1 MKIAVIG
8 AGSTYTPELING
20 FLERVDRLPVE
31 EICLMDID
39 PTRLQVVGGFA
50 QRLVNR
56 AGVPIRIVLSEDRH
70 QALAGADVVITQLR
84 VGQMAARREDEY
96 LGRRHGLVGQET
108 TGIGG
113 MSKALRTIPVI
124 LEICDQIQQ
133 VAPGALLL
141 NFSNP
146 SGLIMEAIQR
156 YAPHIKAAGVCN
168 SAFTTRMKILQQL
181 STQHGVTYQA
191 EDGELLTLGLNH
203 LTWHSGFKLK
213 GEDVWDEVFNGY
225 VQQLRT
231 MSEPPF
237 HPDFIEKQRVIPN
250 DYLEYY
256 FQTAKKVALQK
267 KWPPSRAEEVMQVEK
282 DLLAQYADPSCNT
295 VPEEL
300 MQRGGAYYSSVAT
313 SMINAYWNDLGETHI
328 ANVAHNGQVKGWEKE
343 WVLEMPC
350 RVDRRGVQPLPT
362 QPLPLYNYA
371 LLEQVKQYELLTV
384 EAAVHGDRA
393 AAFRALLAHP
403 LGPDEDQ
410 AGVLLED
417 MLSTHRRYLPR
428 FFL

>member
-20 FLERVDRLPVE
+20 FLDRADKLPVE

-39 PTRLQVVGGFA
+39 PVRLQVVGGFA
-50 QRLVNR
+50 QRLVR
-56 AGVPIRIVLSEDRH
+56 KAGVPIRIVLSEDSRE
-70 QALAGADVVITQLR
+70 AIAGTDVVITQLR
-84 VGQMAARREDEY
+84 VGQMQARREDEY

-113 MSKALRTIPVI
+113 MSKALRTIPII
-124 LEICDQIQQ
+124 LEICNQIQQ
-133 VAPGALLL
+133 EAPEALLL
-141 NFSNP
+141 NFTNP

-156 YAPHIKAAGVCN
+156 YGPKIKSAGVCN
-168 SAFTTRMKILQQL
+168 SAFTTKMKILQRL
-181 STQHGVTYQA
+181 SERHGEEYNA

-213 GEDVWDEVFNGY
+213 GQDVWDEVFYGY
-225 VQQLRT
+225 VQQLRA
-231 MSEPPF
+231 MPEPPF
-237 HPDFIEKQRVIPN
+237 NPDFIEKQRVIPN

-256 FQTAKKVALQK
+256 FQTAKKVALQE

-282 DLLAQYADPSCNT
+282 DLLAQYADPNCNT

-300 MQRGGAYYSSVAT
+300 MQRGGAYYSSVAA
-313 SMINAYWNDLGETHI
+313 SMIDSYWNDLGETHI
-328 ANVAHNGQVKGWEKE
+328 ANVTHNGQVKGWEKE

-350 RVDRRGVQPLPT
+350 QVNRCGVQPLAT
-362 QPLPLYNYA
+362 QPLPLYNYT

-384 EAAVHGDRA
+384 EAAVHGDREA
-393 AAFRALLAHP
+393 ALRALVAHP

-410 AGVLLED
+410 AGAVLED
-417 MLSTHRRYLPR
+417 MLRIHQRYLLR

>member
-1 MKIAVIG
+1 V
-8 AGSTYTPELING
+8 
-20 FLERVDRLPVE
+20 
-31 EICLMDID
+31 
-39 PTRLQVVGGFA
+39 
-50 QRLVNR
+50 VNR
-56 AGVPIRIVLSEDRH
+56 AGAPIRIILSEDRQ

-168 SAFTTRMKILQQL
+168 SAFTTNMKILQQL

-282 DLLAQYADPSCNT
+282 DLLAQYADPACDT
-295 VPEEL
+295 IPVEL
-300 MQRGGAYYSSVAT
+300 MQRGGAYYSSVAA
-313 SMINAYWNDLGETHI
+313 SMIDAYWNDLGETHI
-328 ANVAHNGQVKGWEKE
+328 ANVTHNGQVKGWEKE

-350 RVDRRGVQPLPT
+350 RVDRSGVQPLPT

>member
-39 PTRLQVVGGFA
+39 PARLQVVGGFA

-56 AGVPIRIVLSEDRH
+56 AGAPIRIVLSEDRH
-70 QALAGADVVITQLR
+70 LALAGADVVITQLR

-141 NFSNP
+141 NFTNP

-156 YAPHIKAAGVCN
+156 YAPKIKAAGVCN
-168 SAFTTRMKILQQL
+168 SAFTTRMKILQQF
-181 STQHGVTYQA
+181 SERDGVMYAA

-203 LTWHSGFKLK
+203 LTWHSGFRLK

-225 VQQLRT
+225 VQQLRA
-231 MSEPPF
+231 MPEPPF
-237 HPDFIEKQRVIPN
+237 HPDFIEKQGVIPN

-256 FQTAKKVALQK
+256 FQAAKKVALQK
-267 KWPPSRAEEVMQVEK
+267 NWPPSRAEEVMAVEK
-282 DLLAQYADPSCNT
+282 DLLAQYADPACDT
-295 VPEEL
+295 IPAGL
-300 MQRGGAYYSSVAT
+300 MQRGGAYYSSVAA
-313 SMINAYWNDLGETHI
+313 SMIDAYWNDLGETHI

-371 LLEQVKQYELLTV
+371 LLEQVKQYELQTV

-403 LGPDEDQ
+403 LGPEEDQ

>member
-1 MKIAVIG
+1 
-8 AGSTYTPELING
+8 
-20 FLERVDRLPVE
+20 VDRLPVE

-168 SAFTTRMKILQQL
+168 SAFTTNMKILQQL

-203 LTWHSGFKLK
+203 LTWHSGFRLK

-282 DLLAQYADPSCNT
+282 DLLAQYADPACDT
-295 VPEEL
+295 IPVEL
-300 MQRGGAYYSSVAT
+300 MQRGGAYYSSVAA
-313 SMINAYWNDLGETHI
+313 SMIDAYWNDLGETHI
-328 ANVAHNGQVKGWEKE
+328 ANVTHNGQVKGWEKE

-350 RVDRRGVQPLPT
+350 RVDRSGVQPLPT

>member
-8 AGSTYTPELING
+8 AGSTYTPELIMG
-20 FLERVDRLPVE
+20 FLDRVDRLPVD
-31 EICLMDID
+31 EIWLMDID
-39 PTRLQVVGGFA
+39 PDRLRVVGGFA
-50 QRLVNR
+50 QRLVKR
-56 AGVPIRIVLSEDRH
+56 AGSSLKIVLSENSRE
-70 QALAGADVVITQLR
+70 AISGADIVITQLR
-84 VGQMAARREDEY
+84 VGQMLARREDEY

-124 LEICDQIQQ
+124 LEICEQIQRS
-133 VAPGALLL
+133 APDTLLL
-141 NFSNP
+141 NFTNP

-156 YAPHIKAAGVCN
+156 YAPKIKAAGVCN
-168 SAFTTRMKILQQL
+168 SAFTTKMKILQRFSEL
-181 STQHGVTYQA
+181 HREEYKA

-203 LTWHSGFKLK
+203 LTWHFGFRLN
-213 GEDVWDEVFNGY
+213 GQDVWDEVFTGY
-225 VQQLRT
+225 VEQLRA
-231 MSEPPF
+231 MPEPPF
-237 HPDFIEKQRVIPN
+237 NPDFIERQQVIPN

-256 FQTAKKVALQK
+256 FQAAKKVAMQK
-267 KWPPSRAEEVMQVEK
+267 NWPPSRAEEVMLVEK
-282 DLLAQYADPSCNT
+282 DLLKKYADPACDT
-295 VPEEL
+295 IPEEL
-300 MQRGGAYYSSVAT
+300 MQRGGAYYSSVAA
-313 SMINAYWNDLGETHI
+313 SMIDSYWNDLGETHI
-328 ANVAHNGQVKGWEKE
+328 ANVAHHGQVKGWEKE

-350 RVDRRGVQPLPT
+350 RVDRSGVQPLPT

-384 EAAVHGDRA
+384 EAALHADRA

-410 AGVLLED
+410 ASVVLED
-417 MLSTHRRYLPR
+417 MLTIHQRYLPR

>member
-20 FLERVDRLPVE
+20 FLDRVDRLPVG
-31 EICLMDID
+31 EIELMDID
-39 PTRLQVVGGFA
+39 PDRLQVVGGFA
-50 QRLVNR
+50 QRLVKR
-56 AGVPIRIVLSEDRH
+56 AGVPIRIVLRENCRE
-70 QALAGADVVITQLR
+70 AMAGADVVITQLR

-96 LGRRHGLVGQET
+96 LGSRQGLVGQET

-113 MSKALRTIPVI
+113 MSKALRTISVI
-124 LEICDQIQQ
+124 LEICEHIQL

-141 NFSNP
+141 NFTNP

-156 YAPHIKAAGVCN
+156 YAPKIKAAGVCN
-168 SAFTTRMKILQQL
+168 SAFTTKMKILQHL
-181 STQHGVTYQA
+181 SKTHGEEYKA

-203 LTWHSGFKLK
+203 LTWHFGFNLK
-213 GEDVWDEVFNGY
+213 GQDVWDEVFSGY
-225 VQQLRT
+225 VKQLRD
-231 MSEPPF
+231 MPEPPF
-237 HPDFIEKQRVIPN
+237 NPDFIERQRVIPN

-256 FQTAKKVALQK
+256 FQTAKKIAMQK

-282 DLLAQYADPSCNT
+282 DLLAQYADPSCDT
-295 VPEEL
+295 VPEGL
-300 MQRGGAYYSSVAT
+300 MQRGGAYYSSVAA
-313 SMINAYWNDLGETHI
+313 SMINSYWNDLGETHI
-328 ANVAHNGQVKGWEKE
+328 VNVTHNGQVKGWEKE

-350 RVDRRGVQPLPT
+350 RVDRSGVQPLPT
-362 QPLPLYNYA
+362 PPLPLYNYA

-384 EAAVHGDRA
+384 EAGVHGDRE

-403 LGPDEDQ
+403 LGPDEEQ
-410 AGVLLED
+410 AGVVLED
-417 MLSTHRRYLPR
+417 MLRTHQRYLPR

>member
-282 DLLAQYADPSCNT
+282 DLLAQYADPACDT
-295 VPEEL
+295 IPVEL
-300 MQRGGAYYSSVAT
+300 MQRGGAYYSSVAA
-313 SMINAYWNDLGETHI
+313 SMIDAYWNDLGETHI
-328 ANVAHNGQVKGWEKE
+328 ANVTHNGQVKGWEKE

-350 RVDRRGVQPLPT
+350 RVDRSGVQPLPT

>member
-20 FLERVDRLPVE
+20 FINRVDRLPVE

-39 PTRLQVVGGFA
+39 PARLQVVGGFA
-50 QRLVNR
+50 HRLVR
-56 AGVPIRIVLSEDRH
+56 KAGVPIKIVLSVDSRE
-70 QALAGADVVITQLR
+70 ALTVTDVVITQLR
-84 VGQMAARREDEY
+84 VGQMPARREDEY
-96 LGRRHGLVGQET
+96 LGLRHGLVGQET

-113 MSKALRTIPVI
+113 MSKALRTIPII

-141 NFSNP
+141 NFTNP

-156 YAPHIKAAGVCN
+156 YFPRIKAAGVCN
-168 SAFTTRMKILQQL
+168 SAFTTKMKILQHL
-181 STQHGVTYQA
+181 SELHGEEYKA

-203 LTWHSGFKLK
+203 LTWHFGFRLK
-213 GEDVWDEVFNGY
+213 GQDVWDEVFTGY
-225 VQQLRT
+225 VQQLRA
-231 MSEPPF
+231 MPEPPF
-237 HPDFIEKQRVIPN
+237 NPDFIERQRVIPN

-256 FQTAKKVALQK
+256 FQTAKKVAMQK
-267 KWPPSRAEEVMQVEK
+267 NWPPSRAEEVMEVEK
-282 DLLAQYADPSCNT
+282 DLLAQYADPACDT
-295 VPEEL
+295 VPEGL
-300 MQRGGAYYSSVAT
+300 MQRGGAYYSSVAA
-313 SMINAYWNDLGETHI
+313 SMIDSYWNDLGETHI

-350 RVDRRGVQPLPT
+350 KVNRSGVQPIPA
-362 QPLPLYNYA
+362 QPLPIYNYA

-410 AGVLLED
+410 ASAVLED
-417 MLSTHRRYLPR
+417 MLATHQRYLPR

>member
-8 AGSTYTPELING
+8 GGSTYTPELING

-39 PTRLQVVGGFA
+39 PARLQVVGGLA
-50 QRLVNR
+50 QRMVKR
-56 AGVPIRIVLSEDRH
+56 ANVPIHIVLSKDSQE
-70 QALAGADVVITQLR
+70 ALTGADVVITQLR
-84 VGQMAARREDEY
+84 IGQMAARREDEY

-124 LEICDQIQQ
+124 LELCDQIQR

-141 NFSNP
+141 NFTNP

-156 YAPHIKAAGVCN
+156 YAPHIKATGVCN
-168 SAFTTRMKILQQL
+168 SAYTTRMKILQQL
-181 STQHGVTYQA
+181 SGRDGVTYAA

-203 LTWHSGFKLK
+203 LTWHFGFRLK
-213 GEDVWDEVFNGY
+213 GEDVWDQVFNGY
-225 VQQLRT
+225 VQQLRAMT
-231 MSEPPF
+231 EPPF

-256 FQTAKKVALQK
+256 FQTAKKISMQK
-267 KWPPSRAEEVMQVEK
+267 NWPPSRAEEVMVVEK
-282 DLLAQYADPSCNT
+282 DLLAQYADPTCDT
-295 VPEEL
+295 VPVGL
-300 MQRGGAYYSSVAT
+300 MQRGGAYYSSVAA
-313 SMINAYWNDLGETHI
+313 SMIDAYWNDLGKTHI
-328 ANVAHNGQVKGWEKE
+328 SNVAHNGQVKGWEKE

-350 RVDRRGVQPLPT
+350 KVDRSGVQPLPT

-403 LGPDEDQ
+403 LGPDEEL
-410 AGVLLED
+410 AGVVLED
-417 MLSTHRRYLPR
+417 ILTTHQRLLPR

>member
-20 FLERVDRLPVE
+20 FLDRADKLPIE

-39 PTRLQVVGGFA
+39 PDRLQVAGGFA
-50 QRLVNR
+50 QRLVKR
-56 AGVPIRIVLSEDRH
+56 ASVPIRIDLSKDSQE
-70 QALAGADVVITQLR
+70 AIIGADIVITQLR
-84 VGQMAARREDEY
+84 VGQMPARREDEY
-96 LGRRHGLVGQET
+96 LGRRHDLVGQET

-124 LEICDQIQQ
+124 LELCDQIQKT
-133 VAPGALLL
+133 APGALLL
-141 NFSNP
+141 NFTNP

-156 YAPHIKAAGVCN
+156 YAPKIKAAGVCN
-168 SAFTTRMKILQQL
+168 SAFTTKMKILQRF
-181 STQHGVTYQA
+181 SEQHGVAYKA
-191 EDGELLTLGLNH
+191 EDGELLSLGLNH
-203 LTWHSGFKLK
+203 LTWHSGFRLK
-213 GEDVWDEVFNGY
+213 GQDVWDDVFKGY
-225 VQQLRT
+225 VQQLRD
-231 MSEPPF
+231 MPEPPF
-237 HPDFIEKQRVIPN
+237 NPDFIERQRVIPN

-256 FQTAKKVALQK
+256 FNTAKKVAMQK
-267 KWPPSRAEEVMQVEK
+267 NWPPSRAEEVMAVEK
-282 DLLAQYADPSCNT
+282 DLLAQYADPTCDT
-295 VPEEL
+295 VPEGL
-300 MQRGGAYYSSVAT
+300 MQRGGAFYSSVAA
-313 SMINAYWNDLGETHI
+313 SMIDSYWNDMGETHI
-328 ANVAHNGQVKGWEKE
+328 ANVAQNGQVKGWEKD

-350 RVDRRGVQPLPT
+350 KVDCSGVHPLPT

-410 AGVLLED
+410 TSAVLED
-417 MLSTHRRYLPR
+417 MLTTHQRYLPR

>member
-20 FLERVDRLPVE
+20 FLDRADKLPIE

-39 PTRLQVVGGFA
+39 PDRLQVVGGFA
-50 QRLVNR
+50 QRLVKR
-56 AGVPIRIVLSEDRH
+56 AGVPIRIVLSKDSQE
-70 QALAGADVVITQLR
+70 AITGADVVITQLR
-84 VGQMAARREDEY
+84 VGQMPARREDEY
-96 LGRRHGLVGQET
+96 LGQRYDLIGQET

-124 LEICDQIQQ
+124 FELCDQIQQ
-133 VAPGALLL
+133 SAPEAILL
-141 NFSNP
+141 NFTNP

-156 YAPHIKAAGVCN
+156 YAPKIKAAGVCN
-168 SAFTTRMKILQQL
+168 SAFTTKMKILQRF
-181 STQHGVTYQA
+181 SEQHGVAYKA

-203 LTWHSGFKLK
+203 LTWHSGFRLK
-213 GEDVWDEVFNGY
+213 GQDVWDEVFKGY
-225 VQQLRT
+225 VQQLRD

-237 HPDFIEKQRVIPN
+237 IPDFIERQKVIPN

-256 FQTAKKVALQK
+256 FNTAKKVAMQK
-267 KWPPSRAEEVMQVEK
+267 DWPPSRAEEVMAVEK
-282 DLLAQYADPSCNT
+282 DLLAQYADPACDI
-295 VPEEL
+295 VPEGL
-300 MQRGGAYYSSVAT
+300 MQRGGAFYSSVAA
-313 SMINAYWNDLGETHI
+313 SIIDSYWNDLGETHI
-328 ANVAHNGQVKGWEKE
+328 ANVAQNGQVKGWEKD

-350 RVDRRGVQPLPT
+350 KVDRSGVHPLPS

-410 AGVLLED
+410 ASAVLED
-417 MLSTHRRYLPR
+417 MLTTHQRYLPR

>member
-231 MSEPPF
+231 MPEPPF

-282 DLLAQYADPSCNT
+282 DLLAQYADPSCNS

-300 MQRGGAYYSSVAT
+300 MQRGGAYYSSVAA
-313 SMINAYWNDLGETHI
+313 SMIDAYWNDLGETHI
-328 ANVAHNGQVKGWEKE
+328 ANVTHNGQVKGWE
-343 WVLEMPC
+343 
-350 RVDRRGVQPLPT
+350 
-362 QPLPLYNYA
+362 
-371 LLEQVKQYELLTV
+371 
-384 EAAVHGDRA
+384 
-393 AAFRALLAHP
+393 
-403 LGPDEDQ
+403 
-410 AGVLLED
+410 
-417 MLSTHRRYLPR
+417 
-428 FFL
+428 